1 MTTNDEI
8 IKKQGLEIDTDYL
21 DVYNEMLNEARADTE
36 NRLLKEI
43 NKIVIKSDESRDYFL
58 RAEVNRK
65 YVLIEAEDYKDF
77 KKRYNVEE

>member
-21 DVYNEMLNEARADTE
+21 DVYNEMLNEARVDTE

-43 NKIVIKSDESRDYFL
+43 SKLVIKSDESRDYFL

-77 KKRYNVEE
+77 KKKYNVEE